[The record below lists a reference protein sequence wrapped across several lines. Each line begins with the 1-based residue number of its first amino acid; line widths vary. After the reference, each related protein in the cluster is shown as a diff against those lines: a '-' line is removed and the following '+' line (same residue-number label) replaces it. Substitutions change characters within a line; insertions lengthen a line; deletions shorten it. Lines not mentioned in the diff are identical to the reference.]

1 MELNQAAA
9 VLDLGCGVGNF
20 GAFWRGKFPGRIDGA
35 DGVRFPEFRSASY
48 AAFHE
53 ANLNEPLAGLAP
65 GTYDAVF
72 SLEVIHYLDNP
83 RAFVRGAAALLRPGG
98 LLVLTTP
105 NPLSLPSV
113 LVLLRRGVFR
123 DFQDGPQRYPG
134 QKTPILP
141 IDGERMSREA
151 GLTVERL
158 DFSRYCRVPG
168 MAGPAQTILPFLGGR
183 WFSDHFRLVA
193 RRVVN

>member
-1 MELNQAAA
+1 MATTALEHARDSAGVSGANIYPFAVGGLEMELNQAAA

-20 GAFWRGKFPGRIDGA
+20 GAFWRGKFPGRIDGT

-98 LLVLTTP
+98 NLKRTPTFSSTT
-105 NPLSLPSV
+105 SS
-113 LVLLRRGVFR
+113 
-123 DFQDGPQRYPG
+123 
-134 QKTPILP
+134 
-141 IDGERMSREA
+141 A
-151 GLTVERL
+151 
-158 DFSRYCRVPG
+158 
-168 MAGPAQTILPFLGGR
+168 
-183 WFSDHFRLVA
+183 
-193 RRVVN
+193 